1 MPLTMVGVGESRP
14 ILRIGGSDKVR
25 THLENLGFVVGGSV
39 IIVNTMGEKA
49 SGKSGLCRRQRR
61 HDHQHARRQCDRQR
75 EGGARGHQPRIGD
88 QDSGLSSI
96 GAESE
101 HTGGG

>member
-25 THLENLGFVVGGSV
+25 THLENLGFVE
-39 IIVNTMGEKA
+39 GETVRVVSDIA
-49 SGKSGLCRRQRR
+49 GN
-61 HDHQHARRQCDRQR
+61 
-75 EGGARGHQPRIGD
+75 QPRIGD